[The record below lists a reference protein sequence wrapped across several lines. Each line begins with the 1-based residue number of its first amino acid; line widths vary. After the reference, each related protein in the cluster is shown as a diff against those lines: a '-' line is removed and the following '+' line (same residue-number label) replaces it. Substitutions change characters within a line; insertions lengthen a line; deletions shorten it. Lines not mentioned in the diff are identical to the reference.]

1 MYAIEKNNHIRI
13 GIQDGYLGLRP
24 DFLATRVEKADFS
37 ALTPEKADEEEQRLN
52 AEAAV
57 LLDTVSKAADKALD
71 TIAELQAIAGYREF
85 LAMKKNMEA
94 FSTHNEMV
102 VNDNKDSIHQEYG
115 RIANMVYEFD
125 YYIDKQDWHK
135 GNKPYEA
142 CWFLSIL
149 NPKAAISSCSSKAVL
164 ARGIDKR
171 FETVEQAKKYIDGR
185 FRIYS
190 SLFRSEL
197 PPIAKDYESW
207 YTVMGNQPE
216 GLVVYD
222 DVSVPPLG
230 VSKC

>member
-1 MYAIEKNNHIRI
+1 MYATEKNNRVRI
-13 GIQDGYLGLRP
+13 GIQDGYLGIRP

-37 ALTPEKADEEEQRLN
+37 ALTPEKADEEENRLN
-52 AEAAV
+52 AKATV
-57 LLDTVSKAADKALD
+57 LLEVASKASNTALD
-71 TIAELQAIAGYREF
+71 TIAELQAIAGYKEF
-85 LAMKKNMEA
+85 LSIKKNMAA

-102 VNDNKDSIHQEYG
+102 VDETKDGIHQEYG

-125 YYIDKQDWHK
+125 YYIDKQEWHK

-149 NPKAAISSCSSKAVL
+149 NPKAAINSCSNKAVI

-171 FETVEQAKKYIDGR
+171 FETAEKAKKYIDGR
-185 FRIYS
+185 FRLYS
-190 SLFRSEL
+190 SLFRSEM
-197 PPIAKDYESW
+197 PPIVKDYESW

-222 DVSVPPLG
+222 DISIKALEMR
-230 VSKC
+230 